1 VGSSLVLLIW
11 IGIYS
16 LFNSSDFND
25 ELVVLYGSVIFWG
38 AIILSVTA
46 AIGPRYLVKF
56 ISSTFMPLDRDIVRE
71 MWVLG
76 DLKKQLGI
84 KSRREQR
91 IAKKSSR
98 DLESSPMF
106 PNHDR
111 SFSSSSSHQLP
122 GYEAA
127 LTHSPGDMSM
137 APTPPQTLG
146 VGFHPKGEH
155 SGWRDD
161 ASSVAYE
168 GVSYI
173 VEGDPDEVQAGASP
187 AYTTSNLRQSVSPN
201 PSYYSASDIPVP
213 SPLPS
218 PEYYTYP
225 ADQGLSPTSAE
236 AQSTPRRS
244 LLAPPAPVVPRSRSP
259 DRPADSYEMQVRP
272 PQASNPQVPPS
283 SFPSY
288 LTPDGRPVSPYQ
300 RAESQASGLSY
311 YATASEHWTDDE
323 DDDQTVN
330 DHTHQR
336 QRTQRESSYSSSP
349 HAI

>member
-1 VGSSLVLLIW
+1 
-11 IGIYS
+11 
-16 LFNSSDFND
+16 
-25 ELVVLYGSVIFWG
+25 
-38 AIILSVTA
+38 
-46 AIGPRYLVKF
+46 
-56 ISSTFMPLDRDIVRE
+56 MPLDRDIVRE

-76 DLKKQLGI
+76 DLKQQLGI
-84 KSRREQR
+84 KSRKEQNL
-91 IAKKSSR
+91 AKKKSPK
-98 DLESSPMF
+98 DLESSPMY

-111 SFSSSSSHQLP
+111 SFSSSSSNQLP

-127 LTHSPGDMSM
+127 LTHSPGNMSM
-137 APTPPQTLG
+137 VPTPPQTLG

-155 SGWRDD
+155 SGFRDD

-173 VEGDPDEVQAGASP
+173 VEGDPDDVRAGASP
-187 AYTTSNLRQSVSPN
+187 AYNTANLPKSVSPN
-201 PSYYSASDIPVP
+201 PSYYSASDIPIP

-225 ADQGLSPTSAE
+225 ADQSLSPNSVE

-244 LLAPPAPVVPRSRSP
+244 MLAPPAPIVPRTRSP
-259 DRPADSYEMQVRP
+259 DRPTDSYEMQVRP
-272 PQASNPQVPPS
+272 PQSSTLQAPPS
-283 SFPSY
+283 SFPTYMS
-288 LTPDGRPVSPYQ
+288 PEGRPVSPYQ

-323 DDDQTVN
+323 DDDQTIN
-330 DHTHQR
+330 DHTH